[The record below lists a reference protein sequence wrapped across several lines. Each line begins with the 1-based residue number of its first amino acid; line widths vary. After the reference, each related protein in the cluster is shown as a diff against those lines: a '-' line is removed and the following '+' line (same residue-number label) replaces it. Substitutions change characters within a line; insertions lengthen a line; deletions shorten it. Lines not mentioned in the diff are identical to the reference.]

1 MVDADGATE
10 ITDLQRLEVALDRK
24 AKDGEGVAVGSRA
37 HLQNEA
43 VAKVTDPGATLE
55 HKGSLA
61 LTICWTQRSFLRTV
75 LMHGFH
81 TLVVVL
87 GGVRE
92 VRDTQCGFK
101 LFTRG
106 AGRRLFHNVHLERWC
121 FDVEVLYIAQCMGI
135 PVAEVAVNWTEI
147 DGSHLDPLWSAIE
160 MLKDL
165 LLIRLFYLTG
175 TWRLDDPDQK
185 KSR

>member
-10 ITDLQRLEVALDRK
+10 ITDLGRLEQALDK
-24 AKDGEGVAVGSRA
+24 VKVTSADEAQGVAVGSRA

-43 VAKVTDPGATLE
+43 VAKR
-55 HKGSLA
+55 SL
-61 LTICWTQRSFLRTV
+61 LRTV

-87 GGVRE
+87 GGVKD

-101 LFTRG
+101 LFTR
-106 AGRRLFHNVHLERWC
+106 AAARRLFHNVHLERWC
-121 FDVEVLYIAQCMGI
+121 FDVEVLYIAQCLGI

-147 DGSHLDPLWSAIE
+147 DGSHLDPLWSAVE
-160 MLKDL
+160 MFKDL
-165 LLIRLFYLTG
+165 LLIRTFYLTG
-175 TWRLDDPDQK
+175 TWRLEDPDAK
-185 KSR
+185 KRR